1 MRTQPKRTIRS
12 VCLVV
17 LSLFIVSGSHAFS
30 QETAPDAAGAS
41 QATSGL
47 GPESRPVG
55 VEATLA
61 EAGAFGDVDGDG
73 DLDLAIGTEVD
84 ANTRNVSARIY
95 QNDGAGNYAIAW
107 ETTSP
112 KGTTTAVAFADF
124 DGDGDLDLAV
134 VGRDDRPNEIYENQG
149 NYAFVSR
156 WRSST
161 NRTSNDLA
169 VGDLTGDG
177 RMDVVVAND
186 ESGQLYTNQG
196 NWSFAERDILV
207 AGARAVAL
215 GDLDNDGW
223 LDIAAAHNGPNI
235 AYFNNRNGT
244 VHASAIQSSIPSQAF
259 QYVLD
264 SRDIAIADFD
274 GNGRPDLAVANANT
288 SFHVQIFFNNPSGWT
303 PQQLSSLEGNSGSLA
318 VGDVDGDGRLDVVT
332 LEYAYFQ
339 QSTGS
344 FSRETLSTSG
354 LNGQQAALADV
365 DQDGD
370 LDYLLV
376 TSSLA
381 PQMDRIFVNHA
392 HLPNRRAWES
402 GIEEVT
408 IAAAFGDFDGDQ
420 DLDLATASDCEGRTR
435 LHENVNGTLRQDAG
449 YGWQSSATPCSNSVA
464 WGDMDGD
471 GDLDLAVGNDGAN
484 EIYENDSGTLR
495 LGNGF
500 GWQSPDNLPSRAVA
514 WGDIDKDGDLDLAV
528 ANGVLSDRGAVPFA
542 DQLYVNNG
550 SGNFTIRNLNSE
562 PLASTTLAFGDLD
575 SDGDLDLLIGADGAY
590 FSGAIN
596 HVLLNDGLGNFQMG
610 WRSPDQ
616 AQTRSVALGD
626 FDGDGDLDVAVGNGS
641 FWFCPNGTAGGVNQV
656 YGNRGDA
663 TFDVRN
669 LGDENRQT
677 QSVAVGDLDGDGDL
691 DIIAGNS
698 GQVAGISFI
707 NQPDQIYRN
716 DGKGSFVARDSEIF
730 VGFQYPLTQAIALGD
745 VDNDGDIDWF
755 RAAYT
760 HLFLSSG
767 NCGRQGHQDALFQNL
782 SSSSD
787 RSPVLPGLAP
797 QFPSG
802 IPWANGYASARLSSA
817 SIIPIP
823 YRIINQSTS
832 TLGPIDAYYSTN
844 GGGQWQR
851 ARGAFDGSN
860 FLWDT
865 FATGFFGESH
875 NVVLRVVGRPPLAS
889 PTQPNT
895 YFYPRQLAGPYQY
908 AETGSTT
915 FPFAVQG
922 TQVRVL
928 QNGEGVANAL
938 VYRIPEGQS
947 SGGLMT
953 SDQSQPFRT
962 DHRGYLSGRGR
973 IDIGDRLAA
982 LVPITYTRAYT
993 VYYTSATVTAT
1004 GLNAFTVAEPGVQE
1018 LTVSTDNPLLLF
1030 NLTVSL
1036 EWDARKD
1043 ATYLAQLEADLQRAS
1058 ELLFDATNGQAALRD
1073 VTIYHAKERWE
1084 EADLRIHATN
1094 RLRPHARIGGSVDG
1108 LTGVNLANPEVQLAF
1123 TPGHIEMPA
1132 GWNRFGESSGSL
1144 GEDWPRALAHEFGHY
1159 YFFLLEDYLGMD
1171 EANRPVAVTTCPS
1184 LMGNVYLDENSEFH
1198 PAGSWGAGNYTCH
1211 NTLQH
1216 QTLGRSDWETIT
1228 TFYPWLKAPTE
1239 AYPAQN
1245 PGPSTLPLAVTQIRH
1260 VAPSSPPVTLDV
1272 PAYYLVHPDGS
1283 RYAASS
1289 SARAFRFFGGNL
1301 SDLGEPRQDRLQAW
1315 GGQTGQGERVCVY
1328 DVNPEKPAVGCTSVQ
1343 NGISQLVMQPQTDW
1357 LPDIQISPVST
1368 NTLEVRVGNVPDD
1381 EPALHIQIFDA
1392 SRPLTTTSPAQIPL
1406 AFDDATGVYTAAVP
1420 IHLAA
1425 YLRLWDANSPGRE
1438 LVTDFSVSGAPGI
1451 QLGGAVRLLLG
1462 PGSSYTTTNGQTH
1475 AVPEGSTL
1483 VIGNGTTLEIGNGTA
1498 QVLGEGATLEI
1509 GNGVTLEIGNGTTLE
1524 IGNGTALLIG
1534 NGTTLE
1540 IGNGTALLIGNGTTL
1555 LIGNGTTLEIGNGT
1569 TLEIG
1574 NGTAQLLPS
1583 GNGPVLSSD
1592 GQVILYVDSLG
1603 FAPGQYYTLQPAT
1616 RVENPPVWATVV
1628 GQPYRLSASP
1638 GAPAIAGSSL
1648 SFRYLGRDVPP
1659 GEERFLKVFYYEES
1673 SGQWTPL
1680 ETTLDTVQNAA
1691 ASVAQGPGLYVLM
1704 STIPI
1709 PLTATGWN
1717 LIAWPVQGSRAI
1729 TEALA
1734 SAEGRY
1740 RALYAYENGA
1750 VQPWRFFSPDPAI
1763 PDLLDSLAALE
1774 FGRGYWLYN
1783 TEPVTL
1789 YLKGGGGEIRLA
1801 DPRQMAT
1808 IPEPPVT
1815 LYGEIAGEIAGGEVA
1830 PGAAVWAWIDGT
1842 LCGEGRTGEQNGVTV
1857 YGLHLTSA
1865 RQAPGCGQPGRKVT
1879 FALGERMLDTGWQW
1893 AEGLHRVPL
1902 RLDAPPRLFLPQL
1915 HKGTP

>member
-17 LSLFIVSGSHAFS
+17 LSLFIISGSHAFS
-30 QETAPDAAGAS
+30 QESVPDAAGAS

-161 NRTSNDLA
+161 NRTSNDMA

-196 NWSFAERDILV
+196 NWGFAERDILA

-244 VHASAIQSSIPSQAF
+244 VHASAIQSSIPSQVF
-259 QYVLD
+259 EFVLN

-274 GNGRPDLAVANANT
+274 GNGRPDLAVANADS
-288 SFHVQIFFNNPSGWT
+288 SFPVQIFFNNPSGWT
-303 PQQLSSLEGNSGSLA
+303 PQQLSSLEWSSRSLA
-318 VGDVDGDGRLDVVT
+318 IGDVDGDGRLDVVT
-332 LEYAYFQ
+332 LENAYFQ
-339 QSTGS
+339 QSSGS
-344 FSRETLSTSG
+344 FSRETLATSD
-354 LNGQQAALADV
+354 LNGQQVALADV

-381 PQMDRIFVNHA
+381 PQMDRIFVNHG

-408 IAAAFGDFDGDQ
+408 IAAAFGDFDGDK
-420 DLDLATASDCEGRTR
+420 DLDLATVSDCNGRTR
-435 LHENVNGTLRQDAG
+435 LYENVNGTLRQDNS
-449 YGWQSSATPCSNSVA
+449 YGWQSSDTPCSLSTA

-471 GDLDLAVGNDGAN
+471 GDLDLAVGNRSAN
-484 EIYENDSGTLR
+484 QIYENHNGTLR
-495 LGNGF
+495 IGGGY
-500 GWQSPDNLPSRAVA
+500 GWTSPDSQPTSALA
-514 WGDIDKDGDLDLAV
+514 WGDI
-528 ANGVLSDRGAVPFA
+528 
-542 DQLYVNNG
+542 
-550 SGNFTIRNLNSE
+550 
-562 PLASTTLAFGDLD
+562 D
-575 SDGDLDLLIGADGAY
+575 SDGDLDLAIANGWASEIMTS
-590 FSGAIN
+590 SGPNQLYI
-596 HVLLNDGLGNFQMG
+596 NDGNGNFSVRQLGGPDLSSTSLAFGDMDNDG
-610 WRSPDQ
+610 DLDLLVGNDGNYYDGEVNQLFRNDGRGNFTLDWQSPDR
-616 AQTRSVALGD
+616 AETRSLALAD
-626 FDGDGDLDVAVGNGS
+626 FDGDGDLDAAIGNSMQQFCTYETSGGINQLYSNNGDGS
-641 FWFCPNGTAGGVNQV
+641 FQV
-656 YGNRGDA
+656 RA
-663 TFDVRN
+663 
-669 LGDENRQT
+669 LGDENRLT
-677 QSVAVGDLDGDGDL
+677 QAIVAGDLDGDGDV
-691 DIIAGNS
+691 DILAGNGGYFS
-698 GQVAGISFI
+698 SDSYLYTQRDLVYLNNGTGE
-707 NQPDQIYRN
+707 
-716 DGKGSFVARDSEIF
+716 FVAQDSEELI
-730 VGFQYPLTQAIALGD
+730 GTQYSLTGGLALGD
-745 VDNDGDIDWF
+745 VDQDGDLDWF
-755 RAAYT
+755 RASYT
-760 HLFLSSG
+760 RWKRTNPATCLSI
-767 NCGRQGHQDALFQNL
+767 GHKDALYLNRTGA
-782 SSSSD
+782 SD
-787 RSPVLPGLAP
+787 RSPTLPGLAVIGP
-797 QFPSG
+797 NNSA
-802 IPWANGYASARLSSA
+802 WATGYTSPHLLSDRVISV
-817 SIIPIP
+817 P
-823 YRIINQSTS
+823 YRLINQSTS

-844 GGGQWQR
+844 GGGLWQR

-908 AETGSTT
+908 AESGSTT

-928 QNGEGVANAL
+928 QNGAGVANAL
-938 VYRIPEGQS
+938 VYRIPAGQN
-947 SGGLMT
+947 SGGLMA
-953 SDQSQPFRT
+953 SESGAAFRT
-962 DHRGYLSGRGR
+962 DHRGYLGGRGR

-982 LVPITYTRAYT
+982 LVPITHTRAYT
-993 VYYTSATVTAT
+993 VYYTSAATTPT
-1004 GLNAFTVAEPGVQE
+1004 GLDAFTVAEPGVQE

-1043 ATYLAQLEADLQRAS
+1043 ATYLAQLEGDLQRAS

-1094 RLRPHARIGGSVDG
+1094 RLRPHALIGGSVDG
-1108 LTGVNLANPEVQLAF
+1108 LTGVNLTDPEVQVAF
-1123 TPGHIEMPA
+1123 APGHIEMPA
-1132 GWNRFGESSGSL
+1132 SWNRFGESSGSL

-1198 PAGSWGAGNYTCH
+1198 PAASWRDGGYACRQ
-1211 NTLQH
+1211 TLQH
-1216 QTLGRSDWETIT
+1216 QTLGRSDWEMIT
-1228 TFYPWLKAPTE
+1228 TIYPWLKAPAS
-1239 AYPAQN
+1239 AYSGQN

-1260 VAPSSPPVTLDV
+1260 IAPAGPPLTLDV

-1283 RYAASS
+1283 RYSASS
-1289 SARAFRFFGGNL
+1289 AARAFRFYGGNL

-1328 DVNPEKPAVGCTSVQ
+1328 DVNPEKSAVGCTAVQ
-1343 NGISQLVMQPQTDW
+1343 NGVSQLVMQPQTGW
-1357 LPDIQISPVST
+1357 LPDIQLSPVST
-1368 NTLEVRVGNVPDD
+1368 NTLAVRVGNVPDD
-1381 EPALHIQIFDA
+1381 EPALRIQLFDT
-1392 SRPLTTTSPAQIPL
+1392 SRALTTTAPAEIPL
-1406 AFDDATGVYTAAVP
+1406 AYDDATGLYTTTIP
-1420 IHLAA
+1420 LHLSA
-1425 YLRLWDANSPGRE
+1425 YLRLWDGKVPGRE
-1438 LVTDFSVSGAPGI
+1438 LVTDFSVSGSPGI

-1462 PGSSYTTTNGQTH
+1462 PGSRYTTNGETH

-1483 VIGNGTTLEIGNGTA
+1483 VIGNGTTMEIGNGTA
-1498 QVLGEGATLEI
+1498 RVLGDGATLEI
-1509 GNGVTLEIGNGTTLE
+1509 GNGTTLEIGNGTTLEIGNGTALEIGNGTTLE

-1534 NGTTLE
+1534 NG
-1540 IGNGTALLIGNGTTL
+1540 ATL
-1555 LIGNGTTLEIGNGT
+1555 LIGNGTTMEIGNGT

-1592 GQVILYVDSLG
+1592 GQVILYVDSLA
-1603 FAPGQYYTLQPAT
+1603 FAPGHYYTLQPAT

-1659 GEERFLKVFYYEES
+1659 GEERFLKVFYFEES

-1691 ASVAQGPGLYVLM
+1691 AAVAQGPGLYVLM

-1709 PLTATGWN
+1709 PLHNPGWN
-1717 LIAWPVQGSRAI
+1717 LIAWPVQSSRAV
-1729 TEALA
+1729 TESLA
-1734 SAEGRY
+1734 SIAGSY
-1740 RALYAYENGA
+1740 RGLYGYNTGDPD
-1750 VQPWRFFSPDPAI
+1750 PWRFFSPDPAI
-1763 PDLLDSLAALE
+1763 PDLLDSLAVLE
-1774 FGRGYWLYN
+1774 FGRGYWIYN

-1789 YLKGGGGEIRLA
+1789 YLRGGGGEIRLA
-1801 DPRQMAT
+1801 DPRQTAT
-1808 IPEPPVT
+1808 IPEPPTT
-1815 LYGEIAGEIAGGEVA
+1815 LYGEVVGGEVA
-1830 PGAAVWAWIDGT
+1830 PGVAVWAWIDGVR
-1842 LCGEGRTGEQNGVTV
+1842 CGEGRTGEQNGVAV
-1857 YGLHLTSA
+1857 YGLHLSPP
-1865 RQAPGCGQPGRKVT
+1865 RQAEGCGQPGRTVT
-1879 FALGERMLDTGWQW
+1879 LALGGRMVDTGWQW
-1893 AEGLHRVPL
+1893 AEGLHSVPL

-1915 HKGTP
+1915 NNGTP